1 MMQHAGF
8 SRFLKAATACAL
20 AATLMLVTAGCQRQ
34 TGPVV
39 RLEPANPL
47 PEPKTTYLDLGIQL
61 LRVNQNDL
69 ARKAFIRSI
78 RMEGATPEA
87 FSGAGVAAERKN
99 LLGEAQRFFEQ
110 AHKLAPE
117 SVLTNNN
124 LGAIHYRLGDYHSA
138 RRAFQA
144 AFAISSG
151 ESDISKKNLALTN
164 IAIERENERYVDVV
178 RNPVLI
184 QRLGTGVYKL
194 GTGEQTEG

>member
-1 MMQHAGF
+1 MMKRTGF
-8 SRFLKAATACAL
+8 SRYMKATTACAL
-20 AATLMLVTAGCQRQ
+20 AATVTLAITGCQRQ
-34 TGPVV
+34 TSPLVK
-39 RLEPANPL
+39 LEAANTL
-47 PEPKTTYLDLGIQL
+47 PEPTATYLELGIEL
-61 LRVNQNDL
+61 LRVSQNDL

-87 FSGAGVAAERKN
+87 FSGAGVAAERNN

-110 AHKLAPE
+110 AHTLAPE

-151 ESDISKKNLALTN
+151 ESDISERNLALTN
-164 IAIERENERYVDVV
+164 IAIERENERYADVV

-194 GTGEQTEG
+194 GTGEETEG